1 MQKERLLSIITG
13 ILIVVAIIGLMVQIQ
28 DRKETPALRTVH
40 IVAGSDTVTVTGY
53 LVLTS
58 LTLPA
63 EQHSDSL
70 TVITISQP
78 HSCSWE
84 DCEQMGNK
92 VFKPSGRYEPG
103 TDGYLWEKAHYDH
116 PGWTNEQCE
125 QYIFIPLNT

>member
-13 ILIVVAIIGLMVQIQ
+13 ILIVVAIIGLMVQIKKPAPE
-28 DRKETPALRTVH
+28 RKAY
-40 IVAGSDTVTVTGY
+40 IVAGSDTIVIVTGNFY
-53 LVLTS
+53 LKS
-58 LTLPA
+58 QSFE